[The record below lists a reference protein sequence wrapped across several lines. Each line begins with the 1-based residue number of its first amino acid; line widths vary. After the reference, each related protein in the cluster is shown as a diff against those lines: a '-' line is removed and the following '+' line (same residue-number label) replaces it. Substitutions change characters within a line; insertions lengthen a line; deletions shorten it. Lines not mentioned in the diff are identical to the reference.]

1 MKTHHIPI
9 SVIALGVL
17 IAVIVIVTHGFALLL
32 LVPVALIVGALIPLF
47 MMVGGRTKRPGK

>member
-17 IAVIVIVTHGFALLL
+17 IAGIVIVTHGFALLL

-47 MMVGGRTKRPGK
+47 MMVGGRTKPPGK

>member
-1 MKTHHIPI
+1 MKTRHIPI

-32 LVPVALIVGALIPLF
+32 LVPVALLVGALIPLF
-47 MMVGGRTKRPGK
+47 MMFGGRTKRPGK